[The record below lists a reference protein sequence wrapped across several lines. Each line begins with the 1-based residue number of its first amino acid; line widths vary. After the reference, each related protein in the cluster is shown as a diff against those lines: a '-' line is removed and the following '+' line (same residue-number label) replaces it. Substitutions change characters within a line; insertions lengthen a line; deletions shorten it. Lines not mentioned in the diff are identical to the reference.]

1 MSDFTLTQSNYT
13 SLTRKFLQLIIVN
26 IVISVPDKPVQKV
39 LILVSIRATCQ
50 LISNKL
56 TENTSYTTRQIMSCL
71 YVLLS
76 IYFINKYKKSDSFKI
91 KKKNVKK
98 KIKCIKKKS

>member
-26 IVISVPDKPVQKV
+26 IVISVPDNKPVQKV

-56 TENTSYTTRQIMSCL
+56 TENTFGLPGSTLGVQMAPKCLQI
-71 YVLLS
+71 
-76 IYFINKYKKSDSFKI
+76 NPK
-91 KKKNVKK
+91 
-98 KIKCIKKKS
+98 

>member
-1 MSDFTLTQSNYT
+1 M
-13 SLTRKFLQLIIVN
+13 LQLIIVN
-26 IVISVPDKPVQKV
+26 IVISVPDNKPVQKV

-56 TENTSYTTRQIMSCL
+56 TKSTSYTTRQIMSCL

-91 KKKNVKK
+91 KKKKNVKK
-98 KIKCIKKKS
+98 VKCIKKKVKCI